1 MLFALMALA
10 TAASTPAY
18 PDPLAPAA
26 SGQVQCLAPTDHKT
40 CASTTSYTANG
51 DGTYTYV
58 ATVLLSKAPVVALQ
72 TTTPVTIKA
81 GAVCGAIRKEDIA
94 AASLSVNGQTMPADK
109 AAPILDR
116 IAGQL
121 SAITGHEICTIY
133 VPSGTGFIAKA
144 SMDGKPQP
152 AQDQKVVWVSP
163 ADGYTVAP

>member
-26 SGQVQCLAPTDHKT
+26 SGQMQCYAPTDHKT
-40 CASTTSYTANG
+40 CASLAGYTSNG
-51 DGTYTYV
+51 DGSYANV
-58 ATVLLSKAPVVALQ
+58 AMVLLSKEPVVVMR
-72 TTTPVTIKA
+72 TTTPVAIKA
-81 GAVCGAIRKEDIA
+81 GAVCGAIRKADIA
-94 AASLSVNGQTMPADK
+94 GGSLSVNGQAMAADK

-121 SAITGHEICTIY
+121 GAILDHEICTTY
-133 VPSGTGFIAKA
+133 VPAGAGFIAKA
-144 SMDGKPQP
+144 TMDGKPQP
-152 AQDQKVVWVSP
+152 DQDQKVIWVSA